1 MGLVVSGRLN
11 KQVGGDLGISE
22 ITVKAHRGKLM
33 RKMQAAS
40 FADLVNMAMNLRRGV
55 EVATP
60 DFDMFRGLATVARA
74 GAVGSYARM

>member
-1 MGLVVSGRLN
+1 MERERDLGEVDTYDDLLVAGHRELVN

-40 FADLVNMAMNLRRGV
+40 FAELENMAASLHRG
-55 EVATP
+55 AP
-60 DFDMFRGLATVARA
+60 PSGGLFA
-74 GAVGSYARM
+74 